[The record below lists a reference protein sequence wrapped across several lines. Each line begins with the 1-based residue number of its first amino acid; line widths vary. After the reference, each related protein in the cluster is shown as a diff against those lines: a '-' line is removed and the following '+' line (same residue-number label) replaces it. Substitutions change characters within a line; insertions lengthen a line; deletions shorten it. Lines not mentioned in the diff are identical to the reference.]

1 MNESV
6 KTCGRERVQSVC
18 KRLCVEYAVCVCIC
32 VYTCV
37 CAPNVHTHMSV
48 YTHRSAIRQQQPAL
62 KGAEGCLEI
71 KVITQIEPYGLNIS
85 ELKFTRQ

>member
-1 MNESV
+1 MP
-6 KTCGRERVQSVC
+6 CPC
-18 KRLCVEYAVCVCIC
+18 FCVCV
-32 VYTCV
+32 Y
-37 CAPNVHTHMSV
+37 MSV
-48 YTHRSAIRQQQPAL
+48 NVCMCVSVLQTPNRAHTYECVHAHHSAIRQQQPAL